1 MYLAGTANTAFPHG
15 TFSKA
20 GEVLLT
26 DSPVLKGAAVRAFPS
41 IIIVAGLIASLAACA
56 PANPQLANCE
66 ASPSGAAS
74 NAVKVSGEFGAKPT
88 IELGTFSTPAAT
100 ERTVVIPSDGE
111 AAQAGANVEVDYTL
125 FNGTTGDE
133 LDSTTYDGNPLTF
146 TLDET
151 VIIGIVETIQCAQA
165 GSRVVGVIPPAAAF
179 GEAGSEQLGIGPAD
193 DLIFVVDVVA
203 IAEPADPPLARAD
216 GADQPATEGFPTV
229 ILDAD
234 GRPTIT
240 IPDAAPPADL
250 KIAVL
255 KQGSGATVEPGAD
268 VTVHYLGINWNTG
281 VIFDESWARG
291 EPATFNTAGVIAGFT
306 AALEGQQVGSQ
317 VIVIIPPDQGYGE
330 AGSGPD
336 IGGTDTLVFVIDI
349 LGIA

>member
-1 MYLAGTANTAFPHG
+1 
-15 TFSKA
+15 
-20 GEVLLT
+20 LLI

-41 IIIVAGLIASLAACA
+41 IVIVAGLVATLAACS
-56 PANPQLANCE
+56 PANPQLANCD

-74 NAVKVSGEFGAKPT
+74 NAVKVSGDFGAKPT
-88 IELGTFSTPAAT
+88 IEVGTLVSPSAT

-111 AAQAGANVEVDYTL
+111 AAQAGSTVNVDYTL
-125 FNGTTGDE
+125 FNATTGDE
-133 LDSTTYDGNPLTF
+133 LDSTPYDGNQLGF

-151 VIIGIVETIQCAQA
+151 VIVGIVETIQCTQV
-165 GSRVVGVIPPAAAF
+165 GSRVVGVIPPLSGF
-179 GEAGSEQLGIGPAD
+179 GEAGSPQLGIGPAD
-193 DLIFVVDVVA
+193 DLIFVVDVVSIEA
-203 IAEPADPPLARAD
+203 PADPPLARAD
-216 GADQPATEGFPTV
+216 GEDQPATEGFPTV
-229 ILDAD
+229 VLDAD
-234 GRPTIT
+234 GRPTVT
-240 IPDAAPPADL
+240 IPNSPPPAEL
-250 KIAVL
+250 KIALL
-255 KQGSGATVEPGAD
+255 KEGSGATVEPGAD

-306 AALEGQQVGSQ
+306 AALEGQKVGSQ

>member
-1 MYLAGTANTAFPHG
+1 M
-15 TFSKA
+15 
-20 GEVLLT
+20 
-26 DSPVLKGAAVRAFPS
+26 RALPS
-41 IIIVAGLIASLAACA
+41 IVLVAGLLATLAACTPAA
-56 PANPQLANCE
+56 PELANCD

-74 NAVKVSGEFGAKPT
+74 NAVKVSGEFGAKPE
-88 IELGTFSTPAAT
+88 IEVGTVSSPAAT
-100 ERTVVIPSDGE
+100 ERTIVIPSDGE
-111 AAQAGANVEVDYTL
+111 PAQAGTTVIVDYTL
-125 FNGTTGDE
+125 FNAATGAEVDA
-133 LDSTTYDGNPLTF
+133 TPYDGNPLAF

-151 VIIGIVETIQCAQA
+151 VIIGIVETIQCTQV
-165 GSRVVGVIPPAAAF
+165 GSRVVGVIPPASAF

-193 DLIFVVDVVA
+193 DLIFVVDVVSIEA
-203 IAEPADPPLARAD
+203 PADPPLARAD
-216 GADQPATEGFPTV
+216 GEDQPATDGFPTV
-229 ILDAD
+229 VLDAD
-234 GRPTIT
+234 GRPTVT
-240 IPDAAPPADL
+240 IPDVAPPTEL
-250 KIAVL
+250 GIAVL

>member
-1 MYLAGTANTAFPHG
+1 
-15 TFSKA
+15 
-20 GEVLLT
+20 
-26 DSPVLKGAAVRAFPS
+26 VRAFPS
-41 IIIVAGLIASLAACA
+41 IVIVAGLVATLAACS
-56 PANPQLANCE
+56 PANPQLANCD

-74 NAVKVSGEFGAKPT
+74 NAVKVSGDFGAKPT
-88 IELGTFSTPAAT
+88 IEVGTLVSPSAT

-111 AAQAGANVEVDYTL
+111 AAQAGSTVNVDYTL
-125 FNGTTGDE
+125 FNATTGDE
-133 LDSTTYDGNPLTF
+133 LDSTPYDGNQLGF

-151 VIIGIVETIQCAQA
+151 VIVGIVETIQCTQV
-165 GSRVVGVIPPAAAF
+165 GSRVVGVIPPLSGF
-179 GEAGSEQLGIGPAD
+179 GEAGSPQLGIGPAD
-193 DLIFVVDVVA
+193 DLIFVVDVVSIEA
-203 IAEPADPPLARAD
+203 PADPPLARAD
-216 GADQPATEGFPTV
+216 GEDQPATEGFPTV
-229 ILDAD
+229 VLDAD
-234 GRPTIT
+234 GRPTVT
-240 IPDAAPPADL
+240 IPNSPPPAEL
-250 KIAVL
+250 KIALL
-255 KQGSGATVEPGAD
+255 KEGSGATVEPGAD

-306 AALEGQQVGSQ
+306 AALEGQKVGSQ